1 MVNNKINVNV
11 IDGLQP
17 ILDRVVDYD
26 NITNCITEIPQNIK
40 LELVNGVLTLKAG
53 SKVYVPNGVGKFDE
67 VVIKNDLARTTFS
80 ANATTMVFYNTV
92 GGMQQVPVSGTF
104 SGTGE
109 IPANGIYYKTDTNVF
124 YVNGVQTALSL
135 PMFVAKTDANGVIT
149 SIDQVFNGF
158 GYIGSTAFIL
168 PGVKFLVPN
177 GRNEDGTLKN
187 IEMVED
193 RVHTLTITWNNSGG
207 QKLFIGKYDLNT
219 GSTIQYISTGSLSQ
233 YYQQETEP
241 SMERY
246 IVWYKPSE
254 NKTYRCD
261 QDSSGNLIWKDIF
274 PCYVGEWFTGATS
287 PYQITSLTTTL
298 PFRAVDQ
305 NDFNKLDEEAVKLTG
320 NQTIAGSKTF
330 SSSLTTKT
338 GGSAMLKGVLPN
350 NTVGTNPSSDI
361 NVYVAGVDN
370 GGKDQSYISFVV
382 KTDGTGQ
389 TNLIARSNS
398 SSDRGGSGITVARKL
413 DGTSW
418 TSIGT
423 TTAAAPTPATTDNS
437 TKIAT
442 TAWFRN
448 NMQVVSALP
457 SSPTAGVF
465 YFVKE

>member
-26 NITNCITEIPQNIK
+26 NITNCITEIPQDIK
-40 LELVNGVLTLKAG
+40 LELVDGVLTVKAG

-67 VVIKNDLARTTFS
+67 VVMKNDLARTTF
-80 ANATTMVFYNTV
+80 ATNATTMVFYNTV
-92 GGMQQVPVSGTF
+92 GGMQQVPISGTF

-149 SIDQVFNGF
+149 SIDQIFNGF
-158 GYIGSTAFIL
+158 GYIGSTVFIL
-168 PGVKFLVPN
+168 PGVKGLISDGWN
-177 GRNEDGTLKN
+177 ADGTYNNMVSQLKS
-187 IEMVED
+187 VYT
-193 RVHTLTITWNNSGG
+193 HTFTDTNSTRALCLMFSNVGGYASGG
-207 QKLFIGKYDLNT
+207 MEEVDILPT
-219 GSTIQYISTGSLSQ
+219 SPVSMRR
-233 YYQQETEP
+233 YYLK
-241 SMERY
+241 S
-246 IVWYKPSE
+246 K
-254 NKTYRCD
+254 N
-261 QDSSGNLIWKDIF
+261 
-274 PCYVGEWFTGATS
+274 EWFWEQNGVWTVDHLVKVADIVTESGV
-287 PYQITSLTTTL
+287 IKSLKPQL

-305 NDFNKLDEEAVKLTG
+305 NDFNKLDEEAVKTSG

-350 NTVGTNPSSDI
+350 NTVGTNPSSGI

-370 GGKDQSYISFVV
+370 GGKDQSYINFAVT
-382 KTDGTGQ
+382 TDGTGQ
-389 TNLIARSNS
+389 VNIAARSNS
-398 SSDRGGSGITVARKL
+398 SSDRGGSGIQIARKL

-423 TTAAAPTPATTDNS
+423 TTASAPTPATTDNS

-442 TAWFRN
+442 TAFFRN
-448 NMQVVSALP
+448 NMQVVEALP
-457 SSPTAGVF
+457 STATNGVF